1 MDSFRFGKGPRREY
15 YPSNN
20 NYIDQQTDK
29 DFRGRLAGP
38 SGEGVI
44 DPYGNAPSSLRQVE
58 GLLTGQGADF
68 NNRTNP
74 MNFGPGESFTVGPNG
89 VSLEGQNLG
98 VNLDA
103 QGTIGL
109 DYTGDNF
116 KAGLRGRIPRNGVG
130 GSIEGRLAIGESR
143 APYGEGVGD
152 AISPVDKALGIT
164 PVQETTGPS
173 AAQQFLREQMEKYK
187 GIGGTALMEI

>member
-1 MDSFRFGKGPRREY
+1 MDSFRFGKGPRRKF
-15 YPSNN
+15 YPGID
-20 NYIDQQTDK
+20 NYIDQETIK
-29 DFRGRLAGP
+29 NFRGRLAGRR
-38 SGEGVI
+38 GQGVI
-44 DPYGNAPSSLRQVE
+44 DPYGNAPSSIRQVE

-103 QGTIGL
+103 QGTVGL

-116 KAGLRGRIPRNGVG
+116 KAGFRGRIPRDGEG
-130 GSIEGRLAIGESR
+130 GSIEGSLAIGEPR
-143 APYGEGVGD
+143 DPYGEGVGD
-152 AISPVDKALGIT
+152 AISPVDQALGIT

-173 AAQQFLREQMEKYK
+173 AAQEFLREQMKKYG